1 MCSLVPFSAEYRN
14 ILNDYLLRIA
24 SASMRD
30 VTLVILNS
38 LRIKCHIRRPLM
50 QCLHTLY
57 VHAVRI
63 MYCRGRSPILG
74 MFFGNGHCDKAV
86 R

>member
-1 MCSLVPFSAEYRN
+1 MVPFSAEYRN

-38 LRIKCHIRRPLM
+38 LRIKCHIRRPLTHFALINRAEFYKNVLM
-50 QCLHTLY
+50 GGKQVPSDATS
-57 VHAVRI
+57 VT
-63 MYCRGRSPILG
+63 G
-74 MFFGNGHCDKAV
+74 F
-86 R
+86 